1 MSATPAQIRAWS
13 EEVARDPG
21 TLAFLPLAEAYRQAG
36 RRDAALRLC
45 LRGLERNPTNV
56 EAHYLLGLLYRE
68 GGEPVKAFDEWDMA
82 LSLDPEHSGA
92 RREIGLVCAERGEW
106 GSALRHLERA
116 AAANPADD
124 EVQGALARARAQSGT
139 PAAPAPAAPALPVEA
154 APTTNVPTGPAA
166 PAPSA
171 QPVSPWDAAQAEFR
185 GLVAERGILG
195 ALLMDG
201 HGFVVAGEMLAEGT
215 DRGPEVAAALHGASA
230 EAERALRHLGL
241 GTWRGMLVET
251 PETTVR
257 IAPAADDA
265 MLALAAS
272 REVPTGWTL
281 RIAARAAA
289 VAGRLLGT
297 EDGGGKG

>member
-21 TLAFLPLAEAYRQAG
+21 TLAFLPLSEAYRQAG

-82 LSLDPEHSGA
+82 LSLDPEHDGA

-116 AAANPADD
+116 AAASPADD
-124 EVQGALARARAQSGT
+124 EVRDALARARAQSGAT
-139 PAAPAPAAPALPVEA
+139 AAPAPRVEA
-154 APTTNVPTGPAA
+154 APAAA
-166 PAPSA
+166 PPPASIAPVT
-171 QPVSPWDAAQAEFR
+171 PVSPWDAAQAEFR
-185 GLVAERGILG
+185 GLIAERGILG

-201 HGFVVAGEMLAEGT
+201 QGFVVAGEMQAEGT

-265 MLALAAS
+265 MLAVAAS

-281 RIAARAAA
+281 RVAARASA
-289 VAGRLLGT
+289 VAARLLGT
-297 EDGGGKG
+297 AGAGGKG

>member
-1 MSATPAQIRAWS
+1 VSATPAQIRAWS

-21 TLAFLPLAEAYRQAG
+21 TLAFVPLAEAYRRAG

-45 LRGLERNPTNV
+45 LRGLERNPTHV

-68 GGEPVKAFDEWDMA
+68 GGEAVKAFDEWDMA
-82 LSLDPEHSGA
+82 LSLDPEHAGA
-92 RREIGLVCAERGEW
+92 RREIGLISAERGEW

-116 AAANPADD
+116 AAANPADED
-124 EVQGALARARAQSGT
+124 VRDALARARAQAGEPAAPP
-139 PAAPAPAAPALPVEA
+139 PAAPAASPES
-154 APTTNVPTGPAA
+154 A
-166 PAPSA
+166 PAPA
-171 QPVSPWDAAQAEFR
+171 PAPWDAAQAEFR
-185 GLVAERGILG
+185 SLTAERGILG
-195 ALLMDG
+195 ALLMDAQ
-201 HGFVVAGEMLAEGT
+201 GFVVAGEMVAEGA
-215 DRGPEVAAALHGASA
+215 DRAPEVAAALHGASA

-265 MLALAAS
+265 MLAVAAS
-272 REVPTGWTL
+272 REVPTGWAL
-281 RIAARAAA
+281 RVASRAAA

-297 EDGGGKG
+297 ADGGGKG

>member
-13 EEVARDPG
+13 EEVARDPW

-82 LSLDPEHSGA
+82 LSLDPEHPGA

-116 AAANPADD
+116 AAASPADD
-124 EVQGALARARAQSGT
+124 EVRDALARARAQSGT
-139 PAAPAPAAPALPVEA
+139 PAAPA
-154 APTTNVPTGPAA
+154 A

-171 QPVSPWDAAQAEFR
+171 EAPAPAVPIALASPVSPWDAAQAEFR

-297 EDGGGKG
+297 DDGGGKG

>member
-82 LSLDPEHSGA
+82 LGLDPEHAGA
-92 RREIGLVCAERGEW
+92 RREIGLICAERGEW

-116 AAANPADD
+116 AAADPADED
-124 EVQGALARARAQSGT
+124 VQGALARVRSRAGEPPAPSASPPAG
-139 PAAPAPAAPALPVEA
+139 PAAAAAPAP
-154 APTTNVPTGPAA
+154 
-166 PAPSA
+166 
-171 QPVSPWDAAQAEFR
+171 SPWDAAQAEFR
-185 GLVAERGILG
+185 SLTSERGILG
-195 ALLMDG
+195 ALLMDAQ
-201 HGFVVAGEMLAEGT
+201 GFVVAGEMRAEGV
-215 DRGPEVAAALHGASA
+215 DRAPEVAAALHGASA
-230 EAERALRHLGL
+230 EAERALKHLGL
-241 GTWRGMLVET
+241 GAWRGMLVET

-281 RIAARAAA
+281 RIAARASSAA
-289 VAGRLLGT
+289 ARLLGT
-297 EDGGGKG
+297 GDGGGKG

>member
-124 EVQGALARARAQSGT
+124 EVQGTLARARSQSGT
-139 PAAPAPAAPALPVEA
+139 PAAPAAPAPPVEA
-154 APTTNVPTGPAA
+154 PAAAAA
-166 PAPSA
+166 PAP
-171 QPVSPWDAAQAEFR
+171 PTSPWDAAQAEFR
-185 GLVAERGILG
+185 GLIAERGILG

-201 HGFVVAGEMLAEGT
+201 HGFVVAGEMQAGGT

-265 MLALAAS
+265 MLAVAAS

-281 RIAARAAA
+281 RIAARASS
-289 VAGRLLGT
+289 VASRLLGT
-297 EDGGGKG
+297 VDGGGKG

>member
-13 EEVARDPG
+13 EEVARDPE

-45 LRGLERNPTNV
+45 LRGLERNSTNV

-82 LSLDPEHSGA
+82 LSLDPEHAGA

-124 EVQGALARARAQSGT
+124 EVRDALARARSQSGT
-139 PAAPAPAAPALPVEA
+139 PAAPPAPAVQPAEAAPTTTAPTAPAAPAR
-154 APTTNVPTGPAA
+154 
-166 PAPSA
+166 
-171 QPVSPWDAAQAEFR
+171 PVSPWDAAQAEFR
-185 GLVAERGILG
+185 GLIAERGILG

-201 HGFVVAGEMLAEGT
+201 QGFVVAGEMLAGGT

-265 MLALAAS
+265 MLAVAAS

-297 EDGGGKG
+297 DDGGGKG

>member
-21 TLAFLPLAEAYRQAG
+21 TLAFLPLAEAYRRAG

-82 LSLDPEHSGA
+82 LSLDPEHAGA
-92 RREIGLVCAERGEW
+92 RREIGLISAERGEW

-116 AAANPADD
+116 AAADPADD
-124 EVQGALARARAQSGT
+124 EVRDALARARSHAGE
-139 PAAPAPAAPALPVEA
+139 PAAPPAPAASPPPA
-154 APTTNVPTGPAA
+154 GPAA
-166 PAPSA
+166 PSAPA
-171 QPVSPWDAAQAEFR
+171 LSPWDAAQAEFR
-185 GLVAERGILG
+185 SLTSERGILG
-195 ALLMDG
+195 ALLMDAQ
-201 HGFVVAGEMLAEGT
+201 GFVVAGEMRAEGM
-215 DRGPEVAAALHGASA
+215 DRAPEVAAALHGASA
-230 EAERALRHLGL
+230 EAERALKHLGL

-251 PETTVR
+251 PETVVR
-257 IAPAADDA
+257 IAPAEDA
-265 MLALAAS
+265 MLAVAAS

-281 RIAARAAA
+281 RIAARASSVAA
-289 VAGRLLGT
+289 RLLGT

>member
-82 LSLDPEHSGA
+82 LSLDPEHAGA

-116 AAANPADD
+116 AAANPADED
-124 EVQGALARARAQSGT
+124 VRDALARSRAQSGEP
-139 PAAPAPAAPALPVEA
+139 PAPSPPPAGPAAPPAPAPA
-154 APTTNVPTGPAA
+154 
-166 PAPSA
+166 
-171 QPVSPWDAAQAEFR
+171 PWDAAQAEFR
-185 GLVAERGILG
+185 SLTAERGILG
-195 ALLMDG
+195 ALLMDAQ
-201 HGFVVAGEMLAEGT
+201 GFVVAGEMRAEGV
-215 DRGPEVAAALHGASA
+215 DRAPEVAAALHGASA

-272 REVPTGWTL
+272 REVPTGWAL
-281 RIAARAAA
+281 RIAARASSVAA
-289 VAGRLLGT
+289 RLLGT
-297 EDGGGKG
+297 GDGGGQG

>member
-45 LRGLERNPTNV
+45 LRGLERNPTHV

-82 LSLDPEHSGA
+82 LSLDPEHAGA
-92 RREIGLVCAERGEW
+92 RREIGLICAERGEW

-116 AAANPADD
+116 AAADPADD
-124 EVQGALARARAQSGT
+124 EVRDALARARAQSG
-139 PAAPAPAAPALPVEA
+139 APAAPPAPQNPPAQA
-154 APTTNVPTGPAA
+154 APAA
-166 PAPSA
+166 PPAAPPA
-171 QPVSPWDAAQAEFR
+171 PPVSPWDAAQAEFR
-185 GLVAERGILG
+185 GLIAERGILG

-201 HGFVVAGEMLAEGT
+201 HGFVVAGEMRAEGV

-265 MLALAAS
+265 MLAVAAS

-297 EDGGGKG
+297 ADGGGKG

>member
-21 TLAFLPLAEAYRQAG
+21 TLAFLPLSEAYRQAG

-82 LSLDPEHSGA
+82 LSLDPEHAGA
-92 RREIGLVCAERGEW
+92 RREIGLLCAERGEW

-124 EVQGALARARAQSGT
+124 EVQGALARARSAAGE
-139 PAAPAPAAPALPVEA
+139 PAAL
-154 APTTNVPTGPAA
+154 

-171 QPVSPWDAAQAEFR
+171 VESAPAAAAPSAPAPTAPAASPWDAAQAEFR
-185 GLVAERGILG
+185 GLTSERGILG

-201 HGFVVAGEMLAEGT
+201 QGFVVAGEMRAEGT

-241 GTWRGMLVET
+241 GAWRGMLVET
-251 PETTVR
+251 PETVVR
-257 IAPAADDA
+257 IAPAEDA
-265 MLALAAS
+265 MLAVAAS

-281 RIAARAAA
+281 RVAARAAA
-289 VAGRLLGT
+289 VAARLLGT
-297 EDGGGKG
+297 TDGNGGGRG

>member
-82 LSLDPEHSGA
+82 LSLDPEHAGA

-116 AAANPADD
+116 AAASPADD
-124 EVQGALARARAQSGT
+124 EVRDALARARAQSGAT
-139 PAAPAPAAPALPVEA
+139 AAPAPPVEA
-154 APTTNVPTGPAA
+154 APTTTAPTAPAA
-166 PAPSA
+166 PAP
-171 QPVSPWDAAQAEFR
+171 PVSPWDAAQAEFR
-185 GLVAERGILG
+185 GLIAERGILG

-201 HGFVVAGEMLAEGT
+201 QGFVVAGEMQAEGT

-265 MLALAAS
+265 MLAVAAS

-281 RIAARAAA
+281 RIAARASA
-289 VAGRLLGT
+289 VAARLLGT
-297 EDGGGKG
+297 ADGGGKG

>member
-1 MSATPAQIRAWS
+1 MSATPAQVRAWS

-82 LSLDPEHSGA
+82 LSLDPEHAGA

-116 AAANPADD
+116 AASAPADED
-124 EVQGALARARAQSGT
+124 VQGALARARAESGE
-139 PAAPAPAAPALPVEA
+139 P
-154 APTTNVPTGPAA
+154 

-171 QPVSPWDAAQAEFR
+171 AAPAWSASSAAPPAPALAPWDAAQAEFR
-185 GLVAERGILG
+185 SLTAERGILG
-195 ALLMDG
+195 ALLMDAQ
-201 HGFVVAGEMLAEGT
+201 GFVVAGEMRAEGV
-215 DRGPEVAAALHGASA
+215 DRAPEVAAALHGASA

-265 MLALAAS
+265 MLAVAAS
-272 REVPTGWTL
+272 REVPTGWAL

-297 EDGGGKG
+297 GDGGGKG